1 MSTLAVKPGRGLR
14 ARPAVPDPHRA
25 GPRCS
30 GFPNSFYAQDQQD
43 ECDCRYSGSA
53 VVWPPEET
61 ASRGINISYRN
72 VNGGMDT
79 GAWLDQGQAL
89 RSKSTQAWAPALARR
104 FRSGRLEGRRRRSP
118 DSKAVGAGSRF
129 SSGRC
134 ADRRAR
140 SSASPNGN
148 FGGIRPTARGASP
161 SRIRPR
167 PSSRRLAPPAL
178 RPSEQ
183 TPAHHG
189 MPVRSSAR
197 RRLPQT
203 EPSSSWIVTS
213 CFRLPPGGRQSVFG
227 PERQSDRAPQR
238 SSFHRPVS
246 AGFGHR
252 ISEGAGQKA
261 ALAGEQF

>member
-1 MSTLAVKPGRGLR
+1 
-14 ARPAVPDPHRA
+14 
-25 GPRCS
+25 
-30 GFPNSFYAQDQQD
+30 
-43 ECDCRYSGSA
+43 
-53 VVWPPEET
+53 
-61 ASRGINISYRN
+61 
-72 VNGGMDT
+72 MDT
-79 GAWLDQGQAL
+79 GAWPDQGQAL

-140 SSASPNGN
+140 SSQPELKFRRHPPHG
-148 FGGIRPTARGASP
+148 
-161 SRIRPR
+161 PR
-167 PSSRRLAPPAL
+167 CQPQPHPPATVVASVGATGIA
-178 RPSEQ
+178 PIGANACASWDASAIISP
-183 TPAHHG
+183 TPA
-189 MPVRSSAR
+189 A
-197 RRLPQT
+197 QT